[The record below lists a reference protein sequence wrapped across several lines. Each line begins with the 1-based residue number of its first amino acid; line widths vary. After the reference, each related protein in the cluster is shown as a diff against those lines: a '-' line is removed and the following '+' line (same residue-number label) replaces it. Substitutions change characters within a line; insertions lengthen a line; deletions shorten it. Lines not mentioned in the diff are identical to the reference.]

1 MTELH
6 VPGVSIAVVHN
17 DQSSGHEGSVK
28 PGRKALRLRKIYC
41 FRRNLSVNRLRR
53 CQRFTRFRAS
63 CPWTPMGTRN

>member
-28 PGRKALRLRKIYC
+28 PGRKAPVAENILFQAEPI
-41 FRRNLSVNRLRR
+41 S
-53 CQRFTRFRAS
+53 
-63 CPWTPMGTRN
+63 